1 MVHLYPME
9 KTPEAIWSAERGHD
23 HGHTD

>member
-23 HGHTD
+23 HSNTD